1 MPVPKKRL
9 EPISFVASLPD
20 IKTAIGI
27 SGKGDGRLVL
37 DIPQSELAEVVKLT
51 LLSDKP
57 LKVTIEEYEQRRSS
71 VRINEG
77 DAPA

>member
-1 MPVPKKRL
+1 LPKKRVAVQ
-9 EPISFVASLPD
+9 FVASIPD

-51 LLSDKP
+51 LLSDKA
-57 LKVTIEEYEQRRSS
+57 LKVTIEEYKSGMARSQ
-71 VRINEG
+71 VRINDG
-77 DAPA
+77 DAET